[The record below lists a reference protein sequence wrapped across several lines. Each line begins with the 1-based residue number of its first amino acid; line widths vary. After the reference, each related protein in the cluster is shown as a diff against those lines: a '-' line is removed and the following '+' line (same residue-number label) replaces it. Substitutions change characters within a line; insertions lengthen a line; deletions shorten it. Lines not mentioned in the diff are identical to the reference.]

1 MSILLLRP
9 FSDAPRAIAWLCLT
23 VIAGAAWMFLFF
35 RGGGEAFASLCQ
47 PYGQA
52 WALRDAGLAF
62 VLWAA
67 MALGMMLPNASPMI
81 STYLD
86 IAETARA
93 KGMAVVPAVVL
104 AAGYGAVWLGFAATT
119 TLLQFAIQ
127 TWKPLSGEAA
137 AGVLLVGAGAYQF
150 SRLKHACLSK
160 CRSPMPYFLAHWSER
175 AKGVFA
181 IGLRQGLHCL
191 GCCWA
196 LMLIAGIA
204 GLMNPIWMAAAGL
217 LLLLER
223 TLTQPWALLYGI
235 GAGLIAAGLAEIAI
249 FLESFNAI
257 W

>member
-1 MSILLLRP
+1 MSTLLLRP
-9 FSDAPRAIAWLCLT
+9 FFDAPRAIAWLCLT
-23 VIAGAAWMFLFF
+23 VIPGAAWMLLIF
-35 RGGGEAFASLCQ
+35 RGGGGAFASLCQ

-104 AAGYGAVWLGFAATT
+104 AAGYGAVWLGFAATA
-119 TLLQFAIQ
+119 TLLQFVIRA
-127 TWKPLSGEAA
+127 WPPLTSEAA
-137 AGVLLVGAGAYQF
+137 ASVLLIGAGAYQF
-150 SRLKHACLSK
+150 STLKHACLSK
-160 CRSPMPYFLAHWSER
+160 CRSPMPYFMAHWTER
-175 AKGVFA
+175 VPGVLA

-204 GLMNPIWMAAAGL
+204 GLMNPVWMAAAGL
-217 LLLLER
+217 LMLLEK
-223 TLTQPWALLYGI
+223 TLPQPTALVYGM
-235 GAGLIAAGLAEIAI
+235 GAGLLAAGLAEIAMS
-249 FLESFNAI
+249 LELFNAI